1 MQLQEKNNKGF
12 TILEVVVVLLIV
24 GIISALAYPGISNWA
39 KDREVSSAAIKIKN
53 LFTNINAQVQRGLY
67 GFVQVYVFSGD
78 TVTVVSKGMFSSTL
92 GAKISSDDDFDSTSI
107 SKRCRIDED
116 AWDEDGQ
123 IDINKPEVGMLNF
136 EDEIALSF
144 IGEATVCF
152 SKDGRWYSADGL
164 FINNNDPLSA
174 MYICEKSAGSCTD
187 NVGNVP
193 AHVENLYA
201 VSWTRFGNITLER
214 YNPKTDAWIVQ

>member
-12 TILEVVVVLLIV
+12 TILEIVVVLLIV
-24 GIISALAYPGISNWA
+24 GIISALAYPGISSWA

-78 TVTVVSKGMFSSTL
+78 SVTVVSKGMFSSTL
-92 GAKISSDDDFDSTSI
+92 GAKISSDDDFDSI
-107 SKRCRIDED
+107 SKRCRTDED
-116 AWDEDGQ
+116 DWDEDGV

-136 EDEIALSF
+136 EDEIVLSF
-144 IGEATVCF
+144 KGEATVCF
-152 SKDGRWYSADGL
+152 SKDGRWYSADGF
-164 FINNNDPLSA
+164 FINNNEPLSA
-174 MYICEKSAGSCTD
+174 MYICEKSAESCTD
-187 NVGNVP
+187 AAGTVHD
-193 AHVENLYA
+193 HVKNLYA